1 MVKPMIWGTPMLGT
15 VQVGM
20 ISHKA
25 AWQAAEA
32 DAERRIECFGGK
44 CVLSVAEKVAVSFGL
59 KKSLSFGIRILF
71 GDVRKPSVN
80 GS

>member
-1 MVKPMIWGTPMLGT
+1 MLGT

-20 ISHKA
+20 VSHKA

-44 CVLSVAEKVAVSFGL
+44 CVLPVAEKVAVSFGL
-59 KKSLSFGIRILF
+59 KKS
-71 GDVRKPSVN
+71 PSDSDLVW
-80 GS
+80 